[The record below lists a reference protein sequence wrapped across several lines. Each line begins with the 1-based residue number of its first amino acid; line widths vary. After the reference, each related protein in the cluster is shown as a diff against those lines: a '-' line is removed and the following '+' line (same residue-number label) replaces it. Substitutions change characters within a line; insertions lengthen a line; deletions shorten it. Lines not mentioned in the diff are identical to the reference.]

1 MTHEQILADLKS
13 KKYNTVY
20 FLAGEE
26 TYYIDLLSDYIEANI
41 LDEAEKGFNQTVM
54 YGRDVEVGALISAA
68 KQFPMMSENTVI
80 IVKEAQD
87 LKKIEELKAYVDNP
101 LVSTVLVLCY
111 RGKKIDK
118 RKALY
123 KSIHKNGLYFESNK
137 LYETKIPEWIKGYL
151 RAKEYTIGDKASA
164 MLTEFLGTDLSK
176 IAGELNKLCILAP
189 RGTEINA
196 KLVEENIGISKD
208 YNNFELQNAV
218 MNKDVLKANRIIK
231 YFEANPR
238 NNPIVVTL
246 SVLYNLFSKVLIF
259 HSLKD
264 KNPQAVAK
272 SLGVNPYF
280 VKDYQKAAQ
289 TYNLK
294 YSVKALDL
302 LREADMKSKGYNNPS
317 TSQADL
323 LKELIYKLVYAV

>member
-1 MTHEQILADLKS
+1 MTHEQILAELKA
-13 KKYNTVY
+13 KNYKPVY

-26 TYYIDLLSDYIEANI
+26 TYYIDLISDYIEKNV

-54 YGRDVEVGALISAA
+54 YGRDVEIGALISAA
-68 KQFPMMSENTVI
+68 KQFPMMSDNTVI

-87 LKKIEELKAYVDNP
+87 LKKIEELKSYVEQP
-101 LVSTVLVLCY
+101 LNSTILVLCY
-111 RGKKIDK
+111 RGKKLDK

-123 KSIHKNGLYFESNK
+123 KSLQKTGVYFESNK
-137 LYETKIPEWIKGYL
+137 LYENKIPDWIKGYL
-151 RAKEYTIGDKASA
+151 RAKDYTIGNKASA
-164 MLTEFLGTDLSK
+164 MLTEFLGTNLSK
-176 IAGELNKLCILAP
+176 ISGELDKLCILAP
-189 RGTEINA
+189 RGSEINA
-196 KLVEENIGISKD
+196 ELVEENIGISKD

-231 YFEANPR
+231 YFEANPK

-246 SVLYNLFSKVLIF
+246 SVLYNLFSKVLIY
-259 HSLKD
+259 HALPD
-264 KNPQAVAK
+264 KNPQSVAK

-289 TYNLK
+289 TFNLK
-294 YSVKALDL
+294 KSVKALDI

-317 TSQADL
+317 TSHGDL
-323 LKELIYKLVYAV
+323 LKEVIYKLCY

>member
-1 MTHEQILADLKS
+1 MTHEQILADLKA
-13 KKYNTVY
+13 KKYNSTY

-26 TYYIDLLSDYIEANI
+26 TFYIDLISDYIEKNV

-54 YGRDVEVGALISAA
+54 YGRDVEIGALISAA

-87 LKKIEELKAYVDNP
+87 LKKIEELKSYVDQP
-101 LVSTVLVLCY
+101 LSSTLLVLCY

-123 KSIHKNGLYFESNK
+123 KSLQKNGLYFESNK
-137 LYETKIPEWIKGYL
+137 LYENKIPEWIKGYL
-151 RAKEYTIGDKASA
+151 RANDYTIGNKASA
-164 MLTEFLGTDLSK
+164 MLTEFLGTDLSR
-176 IAGELNKLCILAP
+176 ISGELDKLCILAP
-189 RGTEINA
+189 KGSEINA
-196 KLVEENIGISKD
+196 ALVEENIGISKD

-246 SVLYNLFSKVLIF
+246 SVLYNLFSKVLIY
-259 HSLKD
+259 HGLKD
-264 KNPQAVAK
+264 KNPQSVAK

-294 YSVKALDL
+294 NSVKALDL
-302 LREADMKSKGYNNPS
+302 LRNADMKSKGYNNPS

-323 LKELIYKLVYAV
+323 LKELIYKLCY

>member
-1 MTHEQILADLKS
+1 MTHEQVLADLKA
-13 KKYNTVY
+13 KKYHSIY

-26 TYYIDLLSDYIEANI
+26 TFYIDLICDYIEKNV

-54 YGRDVEVGALISAA
+54 YGRDVEIGALISAA

-87 LKKIEELKAYVDNP
+87 LKKIEELKSYVDQP
-101 LVSTVLVLCY
+101 LNSTLLVLCY

-123 KSIHKNGLYFESNK
+123 KSLHKNGLYFESNK
-137 LYETKIPEWIKGYL
+137 LYENKIPEWIKGYL
-151 RAKEYTIGDKASA
+151 RAKDYTIANKASA

-176 IAGELNKLCILAP
+176 ISGELDKLCILAP
-189 RGTEINA
+189 KGTEINA
-196 KLVEENIGISKD
+196 ALVEENIGISKD

-246 SVLYNLFSKVLIF
+246 SVLYKLFSKVLIY
-259 HSLKD
+259 HALTD
-264 KNPQAVAK
+264 KNPQSVAK

-294 YSVKALDL
+294 NSVEALDL
-302 LREADMKSKGYNNPS
+302 LRNADMKSKGYNNPS

-323 LKELIYKLVYAV
+323 LKELVYKLCY

>member
-1 MTHEQILADLKS
+1 MTHEQILADLKA
-13 KKYNTVY
+13 KKYNSTY

-26 TYYIDLLSDYIEANI
+26 TFYIDLICDYIEKNV
-41 LDEAEKGFNQTVM
+41 LNEADKGFNQTVL
-54 YGRDVEVGALISAA
+54 YGRDVEIGALISAA

-87 LKKIEELKAYVDNP
+87 LKKIEELKSYVEQP
-101 LVSTVLVLCY
+101 LDSTLLVLCY
-111 RGKKIDK
+111 RGKKLDK

-123 KSIHKNGLYFESNK
+123 KSLQKKGLYFESNK
-137 LYETKIPEWIKGYL
+137 LYENKIPDWIKAYL
-151 RAKEYTIGDKASA
+151 RTKDYSIGNKSAA
-164 MLTEFLGTDLSK
+164 MLTEFLGNDLSK

-189 RGTEINA
+189 KGSEITEQLI
-196 KLVEENIGISKD
+196 EDNIGISKD

-231 YFEANPR
+231 YFEANPK

-246 SVLYNLFSKVLIF
+246 SVLYNLFSKVLIY
-259 HSLKD
+259 HGLSD
-264 KNPQAVAK
+264 KNPQSVAK

-294 YSVKALDL
+294 NAVKALDV
-302 LREADMKSKGYNNPS
+302 LRQADMKSKGYNNPS
-317 TSQADL
+317 TSHGDL
-323 LKELIYKLVYAV
+323 LKEVIYKLCY

>member
-1 MTHEQILADLKS
+1 MTHEKILADLKA
-13 KKYNTVY
+13 KKYNSTY

-26 TYYIDLLSDYIEANI
+26 TFYIDLICDYIEKNV

-54 YGRDVEVGALISAA
+54 YGRDVEIGTLISAA

-87 LKKIEELKAYVDNP
+87 LKKLEELKSYVDQP
-101 LVSTVLVLCY
+101 LSSTILVLCY

-123 KSIHKNGLYFESNK
+123 KSLQKNGLYFESNK
-137 LYETKIPEWIKGYL
+137 LYENKITDWIKGYL
-151 RAKEYTIGDKASA
+151 RTKDYTIGKKASA

-176 IAGELNKLCILAP
+176 MSGELDKLCILVP
-189 RGTEINA
+189 KGTEINA
-196 KLVEENIGISKD
+196 ELVEENIGISKD

-218 MNKDVLKANRIIK
+218 MNKDVLKVNRIIK

-246 SVLYNLFSKVLIF
+246 SVLYSLFSKVLVY
-259 HSLKD
+259 HGLTD
-264 KNPQAVAK
+264 KNPQSVAR

-289 TYNLK
+289 VYNLK
-294 YSVKALDL
+294 DAVKALDI
-302 LREADMKSKGYNNPS
+302 LREADIKSKGYNNPS
-317 TSQADL
+317 TTHGDL
-323 LKELIYKLVYAV
+323 LKEVAYKLCY

>member
-1 MTHEQILADLKS
+1 MTHEQVLADLKS
-13 KKYNTVY
+13 KKYSPIY

-26 TYYIDLLSDYIEANI
+26 TFYIDLLSDYIEASV
-41 LDEAEKGFNQTVM
+41 LDESEKSFNQTVM
-54 YGRDVEVGALISAA
+54 YGRDVEIGSLISAA

-87 LKKIEELKAYVDNP
+87 LKRIEELKAYVDQP
-101 LVSTVLVLCY
+101 LSSTVLVLCY

-123 KSIHKNGLYFESNK
+123 KSIQKNGIYFESNK
-137 LYETKIPEWIKGYL
+137 LYENKIPEWIKGYL
-151 RAKEYTIGDKASA
+151 RTKDYTIGNKASA

-189 RGTEINA
+189 KGTEINA

-218 MNKDVLKANRIIK
+218 MNKEVLKANRIVK

-246 SVLYNLFSKVLIF
+246 SVLYSLFSKVLIF

-294 YSVKALDL
+294 AAVGALDL

-323 LKELIYKLVYAV
+323 LKELIYKLCY

>member
-26 TYYIDLLSDYIEANI
+26 TYYIDLLSDYIEDNI

-137 LYETKIPEWIKGYL
+137 LYETKIPEWIKAYL

-176 IAGELNKLCILAP
+176 IAGELNKLCILVP

-231 YFEANPR
+231 YFESNPR

-246 SVLYNLFSKVLIF
+246 SVLYTLFSKVLVF

-289 TYNLK
+289 AYNLK
-294 YSVKALDL
+294 YAVRALDL

-323 LKELIYKLVYAV
+323 LKELIYKLCY

>member
-1 MTHEQILADLKS
+1 MTHEQILADIRS
-13 KKYNTVY
+13 KKYSPVY

-26 TYYIDLLSDYIEANI
+26 TYYIDLVSDFIENTI
-41 LDEAEKGFNQTVM
+41 LDDAEKGFNQSVL
-54 YGRDVEVGALISAA
+54 YGRDIEIGALISAS

-87 LKKIEELKAYVDNP
+87 IKKIEELKSYVDQP
-101 LVSTVLVLCY
+101 LNSTILVLCY

-123 KSIHKNGLYFESNK
+123 KSLQKNGIYFESNK
-137 LYETKIPEWIKGYL
+137 LYENKIPEWIKAYL
-151 RAKEYTIGDKASA
+151 SAKDYTIGNKASA

-176 IAGELNKLCILAP
+176 IAGELSKLCILAP
-189 RGTEINA
+189 KGSEINA

-218 MNKDVLKANRIIK
+218 MNKDLTKATKIIK
-231 YFEANPR
+231 YFESNPK

-264 KNPQAVAK
+264 KNPQSVAR

-294 YSVKALDL
+294 YAVRALDV
-302 LREADMKSKGYNNPS
+302 LRDADMKSKGFNNPS
-317 TSQADL
+317 ISHSVL
-323 LKELIYKLVYAV
+323 LKEVVYKICY

>member
-13 KKYNTVY
+13 KKYSPVY

-26 TYYIDLLSDYIEANI
+26 TYYIDLLSDYIEAYV

-87 LKKIEELKAYVDNP
+87 LKKIEELKAYVDQP
-101 LVSTVLVLCY
+101 LTSTVLVLCY

-123 KSIHKNGLYFESNK
+123 KSVQKNGIYFESNK
-137 LYETKIPEWIKGYL
+137 LYENKIPEWIKAYL
-151 RAKEYTIGDKASA
+151 RTKDYTIGNKASA

-189 RGTEINA
+189 KGTEINA

-218 MNKDVLKANRIIK
+218 MNKDVLKANQIIK
-231 YFEANPR
+231 YFESNPR

-289 TYNLK
+289 AYSLK
-294 YSVKALDL
+294 YAVRALDL

-323 LKELIYKLVYAV
+323 LKELIYKLCY

>member
-1 MTHEQILADLKS
+1 MTHEQILANLKS
-13 KKYNTVY
+13 KKYSPVY

-26 TYYIDLLSDYIEANI
+26 TYYIDLLSDYIEKSV

-54 YGRDVEVGALISAA
+54 YGRDVEVAALISAA

-87 LKKIEELKAYVDNP
+87 LKKIEELKSYVDQP
-101 LVSTVLVLCY
+101 LNSTILVLCF

-123 KSIHKNGLYFESNK
+123 KSLQKNGLYFESSK
-137 LYETKIPEWIKGYL
+137 LYENKIPQWIKSYL
-151 RAKEYTIGDKASA
+151 SAKDYTIGNKASA

-189 RGTEINA
+189 KGSEINA

-238 NNPIVVTL
+238 SNPIVVTL
-246 SVLYNLFSKVLIF
+246 SVLYNLFSKVLIY

-264 KNPQAVAK
+264 KNPQSVAK

-280 VKDYQKAAQ
+280 VKDYQQAAQ
-289 TYNLK
+289 SYNLK
-294 YSVKALDL
+294 YAVRALDI
-302 LREADMKSKGYNNPS
+302 LREADMKSKGFKNPS
-317 TSQADL
+317 TTHSDL
-323 LKELIYKLVYAV
+323 LKEVIYKLCY

>member
-13 KKYNTVY
+13 KKYSPVY

-26 TYYIDLLSDYIEANI
+26 TYYIDLLSDYIEANV
-41 LDEAEKGFNQTVM
+41 LGEAEKGFNQTVM
-54 YGRDVEVGALISAA
+54 YGRDVEIGSLISAA

-87 LKKIEELKAYVDNP
+87 LKKIEELKSYVDQP
-101 LVSTVLVLCY
+101 LSSTVLVLCY

-123 KSIHKNGLYFESNK
+123 KSIQKNGLYFESNK
-137 LYETKIPEWIKGYL
+137 LYENKIPEWIKGYL
-151 RAKEYTIGDKASA
+151 RIKDYSIGNKASA

-189 RGTEINA
+189 KGSEINA

-231 YFEANPR
+231 YFESNPR

-246 SVLYNLFSKVLIF
+246 SVLYTLFSKVLVF

-289 TYNLK
+289 AYNLK
-294 YSVKALDL
+294 YAVRALDL

-323 LKELIYKLVYAV
+323 LKELIYKLCY